1 MGGAASAAK
10 RREYEVLLH
19 VYDYAPAGVNGLMGM
34 LGGGAGVFISGMEVG
49 GVEYCFGEG
58 GPRSQPPKQHPEAY
72 ASAVFRETISL
83 GAVELTPKEL
93 ARVLKRLAE
102 EFPAASHDLLRRN
115 CNHYASALAS
125 ALGAAPPPPWLNKL
139 ADATSTLGGLLG
151 SFAGSFAAAAQSQ
164 PDPASPHAEATP
176 VNQSARVPVAKAV
189 AV

>member
-34 LGGGAGVFISGMEVG
+34 LGGGAGVFISGVEVG

-58 GPRSQPPKQHPEAY
+58 GPRSQPPKQHPGGVRRKN
-72 ASAVFRETISL
+72 SR
-83 GAVELTPKEL
+83 P
-93 ARVLKRLAE
+93 
-102 EFPAASHDLLRRN
+102 ASHDLLRRN